1 MFTKFAHRF
10 GALFAPL
17 HNPDHDHVRDA
28 FLASSTDLADL
39 ERRMKLYDD
48 DHEYPFHVHSNV
60 TPRDW
65 TA

>member
-17 HNPDHDHVRDA
+17 HNPDHDDVRDA

-39 ERRMKLYDD
+39 ERRMKRYDD
-48 DHEYPFHVHSNV
+48 DHEYRVHVHASV
-60 TPRDW
+60 TPRDR
-65 TA
+65 TS